1 MLRILSFKMSKK
13 IISIKKYAWRY
24 TLTPQSTIH
33 IRFIFWLNYFF
44 SIYLFKCYEF
54 QLNNF
59 IFNQLPELF
68 ILEIVRPNWD
78 LTEKIGTHLNVSHLG
93 FAFKKKSKPENKND
107 QWIFRHAS
115 SEEKKVVDVSLENY
129 LKRYLHHE
137 TVKGIN
143 VQEILFPT
151 S

>member
-1 MLRILSFKMSKK
+1 M
-13 IISIKKYAWRY
+13 
-24 TLTPQSTIH
+24 
-33 IRFIFWLNYFF
+33 
-44 SIYLFKCYEF
+44 
-54 QLNNF
+54 
-59 IFNQLPELF
+59 
-68 ILEIVRPNWD
+68 
-78 LTEKIGTHLNVSHLG
+78 G
-93 FAFKKKSKPENKND
+93 FAFKKKSTLENKND